1 MSGSDAIRWL
11 DLHALMAQ
19 EPSPVPWLVEPL
31 LARGHLTMLAG
42 APGVGKSLFALGM
55 AGAVAHEA
63 PSIAGMPVVG
73 GEVVLLDAENG
84 ERTLHERAH
93 LVGLPPD
100 RVRAGIASTFDLRD
114 PAAVDGLRRALGDPP
129 PALLVLDSLASLA
142 PGLRENDA
150 HDVAPVLDRLRRLA
164 QDTGAAV
171 LLLHHTRKGGDS
183 YRGGTGIPAAVDV
196 AAVYVRP
203 PASERDRRMID
214 WSPHRGGKMRLGA
227 EPDAR
232 HLRVEVV
239 AGALT
244 VTAAVLP
251 ASGQSQRPALLRD
264 RLREQAVALVAD
276 RGPTAQADLLRAL
289 ERDPKDRTGRRALEA
304 AIEAGHLTRTNDGI
318 YTVAQ
323 GGASATPATATCHPA
338 PGREWQA
345 APCKGAATCHPASPL
360 DAEDEAQ
367 AELDRIADKF
377 PELIEEGP

>member
-19 EPSPVPWLVEPL
+19 EPPPVPWVVEPL

-42 APGVGKSLFALGM
+42 APGVGKSLFALAI

-73 GEVVLLDAENG
+73 GEVILIDAENG

-93 LVGLPPD
+93 LVGLPAD
-100 RVRAGIASTFDLRD
+100 RVRAGIASTFNLRD
-114 PAAVDGLRRALGDPP
+114 TAAVSELQRAFGDRP
-129 PALLVLDSLASLA
+129 PALLVLDSLVSLA

-164 QDTGAAV
+164 QDTDAAI
-171 LLLHHTRKGGDS
+171 LLLHHMRKGGDS

-214 WSPHRGGKMRLGA
+214 WSPQHGGKMRLGA
-227 EPDAR
+227 EPDAQ

-244 VTAAVLP
+244 VTAAEP
-251 ASGQSQRPALLRD
+251 PERRAPQHTASVRD
-264 RLREQAVALVAD
+264 DLQARIVTEAAD
-276 RGPTAQADLLRAL
+276 RGPLARADLLRAVG
-289 ERDPKDRTGRRALEA
+289 RDPKDRTGRRSVDA
-304 AIEAGHLTRTNDGI
+304 AIEAGQLVRTDDGT
-318 YTVAQ
+318 YTIAE
-323 GGASATPATATCHPA
+323 GGTPATPATATCHPA
-338 PGREWQA
+338 PGRGWQA
-345 APCKGAATCHPASPL
+345 APYKGAATCHPASPL
-360 DAEDEAQ
+360 DADDEAQ
-367 AELDRIADKF
+367 AELDRIAGKF
-377 PELIEEGP
+377 PELMKEAP

>member
-19 EPSPVPWLVEPL
+19 GPPPVPWLVAPL
-31 LARGHLTMLAG
+31 LARGHLTMLVG
-42 APGVGKSLFALGM
+42 APGVGKSLLALAI

-63 PSIAGMPVVG
+63 PSIGGMPVVG
-73 GEVVLLDAENG
+73 GEVVLIDAENG

-114 PAAVDGLRRALGDPP
+114 AAAVDGLRRGFGEQP

-164 QDTGAAV
+164 QDTDTAV

-196 AAVYVRP
+196 AAVYLRP
-203 PASERDRRMID
+203 PASERDRRVID
-214 WSPHRGGKMRLGA
+214 WSPQHGGKMRLGA
-227 EPDAR
+227 EPDAQ
-232 HLRVEVV
+232 HLRVEIV

-244 VTAAVLP
+244 VTAAEPLERGASQHP
-251 ASGQSQRPALLRD
+251 APVRDDLQARIVAEVAGHGQRPR
-264 RLREQAVALVAD
+264 
-276 RGPTAQADLLRAL
+276 ADLLRAVGC
-289 ERDPKDRTGRRALEA
+289 DPKDRTGRRAVDA
-304 AIEAGHLTRTNDGI
+304 AIDAGQLVRTDDGTI
-318 YTVAQ
+318 AQ
-323 GGASATPATATCHPA
+323 GGTPATSATATCHPA
-338 PGREWQA
+338 PGRGWQA
-345 APCKGAATCHPASPL
+345 APYKGAATCHPASPI
-360 DAEDEAQ
+360 DADDDAQ
-367 AELDRIADKF
+367 AELARIAAKF
-377 PELIEEGP
+377 PELVEERS